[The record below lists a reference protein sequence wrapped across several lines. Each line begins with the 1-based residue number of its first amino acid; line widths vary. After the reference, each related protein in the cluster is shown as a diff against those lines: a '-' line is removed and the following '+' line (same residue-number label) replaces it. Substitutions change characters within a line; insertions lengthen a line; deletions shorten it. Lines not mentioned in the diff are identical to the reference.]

1 MNEHTI
7 TSAEIHPAPAIEPLQ
22 VNVEEAARLLGLSR
36 SIIYEMMRSGELPST
51 HRGAARRI
59 PVAAL
64 REWIAT
70 HTEQRIERP
79 SRR

>member
-1 MNEHTI
+1 MSDHTI
-7 TSAEIHPAPAIEPLQ
+7 TTSDLNPPPAIEPLQ
-22 VNVEEAARLLGLSR
+22 VDVEEAARLLCLSR
-36 SIIYEMMRSGELPST
+36 STIYEMMRSGERPST

-70 HTEQRIERP
+70 HTEQRI
-79 SRR
+79 